1 VSWAIIYIPAAILVI
16 SLTIAWTRLWK
27 SMRDAR
33 FDQRIRVGHRWKTFE
48 EFRKQHEAEK

>member
-1 VSWAIIYIPAAILVI
+1 MYILAAILVI

-27 SMRDAR
+27 SARNAR
-33 FDQRIRVGHRWKTFE
+33 FDQRIRVGHQWKTFE